1 MEVMED
7 DEDVVVLVERVVRV
21 AEDEVLIVGAA
32 EEVEVDELAVAPV
45 LELRVDEMELLVFVE
60 GTELLVVVAE
70 IVLPLLVE
78 ETVVL
83 PILIEELES
92 LPFAVDEA
100 TELLLL
106 LLLLDLKVVD
116 KETTELVMDGSDTT
130 LAPKTPL

>member
-70 IVLPLLVE
+70 IVLLLLVE

-92 LPFAVDEA
+92 LSFAVDEA

-106 LLLLDLKVVD
+106 LLLDRKVVD

>member
-92 LPFAVDEA
+92 PPFAVDEA

-106 LLLLDLKVVD
+106 LLLDRKVVD

>member
-92 LPFAVDEA
+92 LPFAVDAA

-106 LLLLDLKVVD
+106 LLLDRKVVD